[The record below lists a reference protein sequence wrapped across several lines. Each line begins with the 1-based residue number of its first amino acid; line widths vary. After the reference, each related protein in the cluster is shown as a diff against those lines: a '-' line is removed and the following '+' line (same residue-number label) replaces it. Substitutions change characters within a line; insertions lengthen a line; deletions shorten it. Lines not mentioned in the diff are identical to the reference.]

1 MNHSHSFIE
10 DNIMKRIRLD
20 GKKMT
25 DRRSTHEYIAKKLG
39 FPEYYGNNLDA
50 LHDCLCEIG
59 EETTVTLINAEEFAE
74 NLGAFHKGFIRV
86 FEDSAGENANLTFKC
101 KIKA

>member
-1 MNHSHSFIE
+1 
-10 DNIMKRIRLD
+10 MKRIRLD

-25 DRRSTHEYIAKKLG
+25 DRKTAHEYIAKKLG

-59 EETTVTLINAEEFAE
+59 EETCVSLINSDEFIE
-74 NLGAFHKGFIRV
+74 NLGAYHKGFIRV
-86 FEDSAGENANLTFKC
+86 FEDSANENDRLTFKC
-101 KIKA
+101 KIKSE